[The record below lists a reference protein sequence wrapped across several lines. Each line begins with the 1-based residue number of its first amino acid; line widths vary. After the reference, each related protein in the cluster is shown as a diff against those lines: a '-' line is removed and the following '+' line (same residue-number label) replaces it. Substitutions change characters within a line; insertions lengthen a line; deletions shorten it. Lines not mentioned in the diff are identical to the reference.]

1 MVSLFFFLLNTVESC
16 SVLASPI
23 QRNIVLALSHI
34 VGDLKP
40 ELYKRKK
47 NRSLLN
53 RAHMCLNQIIE
64 ECEKQSTHTI
74 RVTLML

>member
-1 MVSLFFFLLNTVESC
+1 
-16 SVLASPI
+16 LASLI

-34 VGDLKP
+34 VGDLRP
-40 ELYKRKK
+40 ELYEGKK

-64 ECEKQSTHTI
+64 
-74 RVTLML
+74 RV